1 MMALNAGYTLLTFVR
16 PGLDLLA
23 QCSVGIA
30 ENELGQRR
38 CESVRFIDLCH
49 GFIYS
54 SGHLCRGIELHGL
67 VVNRKTLAVK
77 ENLTSVVCAVRLSV
91 KLAWSR
97 D

>member
-1 MMALNAGYTLLTFVR
+1 MMALIAGYTLLTFVR
-16 PGLDLLA
+16 PGLDLPA
-23 QCSVGIA
+23 QRSVGIA

-38 CESVRFIDLCH
+38 CEPINLIDFCHRFINRSDH
-49 GFIYS
+49 GHS
-54 SGHLCRGIELHGL
+54 GIELHGL

-77 ENLTSVVCAVRLSV
+77 EDLTSVVCAVRLSV